1 MKYILHYKKPLV
13 VSKKNAGKDG
23 ARAFETR
30 RRRNVSCTSIKE
42 HRSVSII
49 CATWHIT
56 SE

>member
-23 ARAFETR
+23 ARASKTR